1 MKNIKTYVEVVKES
15 IEVDDQEFLDREL
28 IRAAEL
34 GLTDACSNLIDRG
47 ADVNA
52 SNEKKRSYDIPSK
65 WTPLFAACV
74 GGYHLTA
81 KLLLDRGADTE
92 LRNEN
97 GFTPLL
103 AAVAFGRYSSAK
115 LLIDRGAN
123 VEAKNNDGDTPLY
136 IARTRREPDIAML
149 LIQGG
154 ADPFTAFESAA
165 EILEFF
171 KGDIDWMSE
180 GDLKTKLKRMQ
191 RGKSA
196 FGM

>member
-1 MKNIKTYVEVVKES
+1 MKNIKTYVEMVKES
-15 IEVDDQEFLDREL
+15 IDVDDQEFLDREL

-34 GLTDACSNLIDRG
+34 GLTDACSNLLDRG

-52 SNEKKRSYDIPSK
+52 RNERK
-65 WTPLFAACV
+65 WTPLYSACV
-74 GGYHLTA
+74 NGYPLTA

-103 AAVAFGRYSSAK
+103 AMVALGRYSSAK

-123 VEAKNNDGDTPLY
+123 VEAKNNDGNTPLY
-136 IARTRREPDIAML
+136 IARSRREPDIAML

-154 ADPFTAFESAA
+154 ADPFTAFENAA

>member
-15 IEVDDQEFLDREL
+15 IVEGDQGFLDREL
-28 IRAAEL
+28 IRAAEI

-52 SNEKKRSYDIPSK
+52 RNEKK

-74 GGYHLTA
+74 SGYHLTA

-92 LRNEN
+92 LTSEK
-97 GFTPLL
+97 GYTPLH
-103 AAVAFGRYSSAK
+103 AAIAFGNYTSAK
-115 LLIDRGAN
+115 LLIERGAN
-123 VEAKNNDGDTPLY
+123 IEARNPGGDTPLY
-136 IARTRREPDIAML
+136 IARSRRESDIAML

-154 ADPFTAFESAA
+154 ADPFTAFENAA

-180 GDLKTKLKRMQ
+180 GPLKTKLKRMQ